1 VPVRM
6 FGAHGDREAVYSNSE
21 RCRADL
27 RGADVT
33 LTDVGDVDHM
43 TSLVLSVPRVATW
56 FAQR

>member
-1 VPVRM
+1 M